1 MASGSKLRIIYEDK
15 YMIVLHKPAGVPTQ
29 TKNLSE
35 PDLVSFVKN
44 YLSGGYVG
52 LINRLDRQVE
62 GLVLMAKTSSCAA
75 ILSRELEERKMEKSY
90 RARVY
95 ITDDHNNRISDS
107 YVRLTDYIDFDK
119 VRNMSRI
126 CDKTVVGAKLSEL
139 EYKMT
144 DVQME
149 EGYSI
154 ADVDIHLF
162 TGRHHQIRLQL
173 SHIGLPILGDLK
185 YGSEESITYSR
196 INGMTT
202 IDLCAY
208 KLKLIHPGNG
218 VEMTF
223 AI

>member
-1 MASGSKLRIIYEDK
+1 MASGNKLRIIYEDK

-29 TKNLSE
+29 TQNLSE
-35 PDLVSFVKN
+35 PDLVSFAKN

-62 GLVLMAKTSSCAA
+62 GLVLMAKTSSSAA
-75 ILSRELEERKMEKSY
+75 ILSRELEERKLEKSY

-95 ITDDHNNRISDS
+95 IDENSNNRISDS
-107 YVRLTDYIDFDK
+107 YVKLTDYIDFDRHK
-119 VRNMSRI
+119 NLSRI
-126 CDKTVVGAKLSEL
+126 CDRTVVDAKLAEL

-144 DVQME
+144 DVHME

-185 YGSEESITYSR
+185 YGSEDSVKYSKVH
-196 INGMTT
+196 GLTA

-208 KLKLIHPGNG
+208 KLRFIHPVNG